1 MYFLH
6 TEDVRLG
13 IEHALS
19 IDDISAAYPL
29 LDVIDHDKSRAAVS
43 IICVA
48 YCALISR
55 KVVPYSITSVGHG
68 ADPGFLAVSPQV
80 T

>member
-1 MYFLH
+1 MCYVCYLLDCLSHCCSSRTIKRDVFLH

-43 IICVA
+43 IICV
-48 YCALISR
+48 
-55 KVVPYSITSVGHG
+55 V
-68 ADPGFLAVSPQV
+68 
-80 T
+80 